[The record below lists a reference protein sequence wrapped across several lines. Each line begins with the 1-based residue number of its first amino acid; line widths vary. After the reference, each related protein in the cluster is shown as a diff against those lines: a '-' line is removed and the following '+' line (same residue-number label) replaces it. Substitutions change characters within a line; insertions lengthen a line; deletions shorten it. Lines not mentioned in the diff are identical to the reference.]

1 MRNLNRHE
9 TLAIMSILKAA
20 YPSYFRDMSRTD
32 AESVVKLWSEMF
44 RDDEFL
50 IVSAAIKSLIA
61 TKADSFPPSIG
72 AVKGKIRQIY
82 TPEEMTEQEAWA
94 LVSRALTNGYYGA
107 KEEFAKLPSAVQ
119 ATVGDPEQ
127 LREWAAMD
135 RATVQS
141 VVASNFQ
148 RSYRDKAKHEREFAA
163 LPEEVKSLSR
173 SVAALF
179 QPPEVAY
186 QEKPPALPQKVRT
199 REDILR
205 DIAEIKSDLAK
216 VEEERKFQRLDSI
229 SDQEWEENRDIA
241 RRRLMGMEETV

>member
-1 MRNLNRHE
+1 MQK
-9 TLAIMSILKAA
+9 ILS
-20 YPSYFRDMSRTD
+20 PR
-32 AESVVKLWSEMF
+32 
-44 RDDEFL
+44 
-50 IVSAAIKSLIA
+50 
-61 TKADSFPPSIG
+61 
-72 AVKGKIRQIY
+72 
-82 TPEEMTEQEAWA
+82 EMTEQEAWA

-179 QPPEVAY
+179 QPPEAAY
-186 QEKPPALPQKVRT
+186 QEKPPRFRRKYEPGRIYSG
-199 REDILR
+199 ILR
-205 DIAEIKSDLAK
+205 
-216 VEEERKFQRLDSI
+216 R
-229 SDQEWEENRDIA
+229 
-241 RRRLMGMEETV
+241 